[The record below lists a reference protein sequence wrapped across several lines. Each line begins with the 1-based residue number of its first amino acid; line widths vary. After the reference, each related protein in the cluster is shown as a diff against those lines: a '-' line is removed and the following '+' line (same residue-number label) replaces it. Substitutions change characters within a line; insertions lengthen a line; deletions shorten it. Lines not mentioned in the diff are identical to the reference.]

1 MFTSRFKIDG
11 LAISLSFICAVH
23 CLFTPSFVILAPT
36 LLSISFD
43 NEFIHYL
50 ILILAIPV
58 SVFALSIGFKS
69 HKSLS
74 MVFSGFLGIS
84 ILLFAVLIGNNLLG
98 ETGEKALTLL
108 GSVIVAF
115 AHFRNLKVCKQIIS
129 VIAPM
134 PAIISE

>member
-1 MFTSRFKIDG
+1 MTITNKYRVDG
-11 LAISLSFICAVH
+11 IAISLSFLCALH
-23 CLFTPSFVILAPT
+23 CLFVPSFVILAPSF
-36 LLSISFD
+36 LSIAFD

-84 ILLFAVLIGNNLLG
+84 ILLFAVLFGNNLLG

-115 AHFRNLKVCKQIIS
+115 AHFRNLKVCKELDCDCHDNS
-129 VIAPM
+129 V
-134 PAIISE
+134 

>member
-1 MFTSRFKIDG
+1 MTITTKYRVDG
-11 LAISLSFICAVH
+11 IAISLSFLCALH
-23 CLFTPSFVILAPT
+23 CLFVPSFVILAPSF
-36 LLSISFD
+36 LSIAFD

-58 SVFALSIGFKS
+58 SVFALSIGFKF

-74 MVFSGFLGIS
+74 MVFLGFLGIS
-84 ILLFAVLIGNNLLG
+84 ILLFAVLFGNNLLG

-115 AHFRNLKVCKQIIS
+115 AHFRNLKVCKELDCDCHDNS
-129 VIAPM
+129 V
-134 PAIISE
+134 

>member
-23 CLFTPSFVILAPT
+23 CLFTPSFVILAPS
-36 LLSISFD
+36 LLSITFD

-84 ILLFAVLIGNNLLG
+84 ILLFAVLFGNNLLG

-115 AHFRNLKVCKQIIS
+115 AHFRNLKVCKELDCDCHDNS
-129 VIAPM
+129 V
-134 PAIISE
+134 

>member
-1 MFTSRFKIDG
+1 MTITNKYRVDG
-11 LAISLSFICAVH
+11 IAISLSFLCALH
-23 CLFTPSFVILAPT
+23 CLFVPSFVILAPSF
-36 LLSISFD
+36 LSIAFD
-43 NEFIHYL
+43 SEFIHYL

-84 ILLFAVLIGNNLLG
+84 ILLFAVLFGNNLLG

-115 AHFRNLKVCKQIIS
+115 AHFRNLKVCKELDCDCHDNS
-129 VIAPM
+129 V
-134 PAIISE
+134 

>member
-1 MFTSRFKIDG
+1 MMITNKFRVDG
-11 LAISLSFICAVH
+11 VAISLSFLCALH
-23 CLFTPSFVILAPT
+23 CLFVPSFIILAPSF
-36 LLSISFD
+36 LSISFN

-50 ILILAIPV
+50 ILVLAIPV

-84 ILLFAVLIGNNLLG
+84 ILLFAVLFGNNLLG

-108 GSVIVAF
+108 GSTIVAF
-115 AHFRNLKVCKQIIS
+115 AHFRNLKVCKELDCDCHDSS
-129 VIAPM
+129 V
-134 PAIISE
+134 

>member
-1 MFTSRFKIDG
+1 MTITNKYRVDG
-11 LAISLSFICAVH
+11 IAISLSFLCALH
-23 CLFTPSFVILAPT
+23 CLFVPSFVILAPSF
-36 LLSISFD
+36 LSIAFD

-84 ILLFAVLIGNNLLG
+84 ILLFAVLFGNNLLG

-108 GSVIVAF
+108 GSTIVAF
-115 AHFRNLKVCKQIIS
+115 AHFRNLKVCKELDCDCHDSS
-129 VIAPM
+129 V
-134 PAIISE
+134 

>member
-1 MFTSRFKIDG
+1 MTITTKYRVDG
-11 LAISLSFICAVH
+11 IAISLSFLCALH
-23 CLFTPSFVILAPT
+23 CLFVPSFVILAPSF
-36 LLSISFD
+36 LSLAFD

-50 ILILAIPV
+50 ILIWAIPV

-84 ILLFAVLIGNNLLG
+84 IHLFALLFGNNLLG

-115 AHFRNLKVCKQIIS
+115 AHFRNLKVCKELDCDCHDNS
-129 VIAPM
+129 V
-134 PAIISE
+134 

>member
-58 SVFALSIGFKS
+58 SVFALSIGYKA
-69 HKSLS
+69 HKNLS
-74 MVFSGFLGIS
+74 MFVIGILGLS
-84 ILLFAVLIGNNLLG
+84 ILLFALFYGNSMFG
-98 ETGEKALTLL
+98 ETGEKGLTLL
-108 GSVIVAF
+108 GSIIVAS
-115 AHFRNLKVCKQIIS
+115 AHFRNLKVCKKLDCECHDSS
-129 VIAPM
+129 V
-134 PAIISE
+134 

>member
-1 MFTSRFKIDG
+1 MMITNKFRVDG
-11 LAISLSFICAVH
+11 VAISLSFLCALH
-23 CLFTPSFVILAPT
+23 CLFVPSFIILAPSF
-36 LLSISFD
+36 LSISFN

-84 ILLFAVLIGNNLLG
+84 ILLFALFYGNSVFG
-98 ETGEKALTLL
+98 ETGEKGLTLL
-108 GSVIVAF
+108 GSIIVAS
-115 AHFRNLKVCKQIIS
+115 AHFRNLKVCKKLDCECHDS
-129 VIAPM
+129 PV
-134 PAIISE
+134 

>member
-58 SVFALSIGFKS
+58 SVFALSIGYKA
-69 HKSLS
+69 HKNLS
-74 MVFSGFLGIS
+74 MFVIGILGLS
-84 ILLFAVLIGNNLLG
+84 IMLFALFYGNSVFG
-98 ETGEKALTLL
+98 ETGEKGLTVL
-108 GSVIVAF
+108 GSIIVAS
-115 AHFRNLKVCKQIIS
+115 AHFRNLKVCKKLDCECHNS
-129 VIAPM
+129 PV
-134 PAIISE
+134 

>member
-58 SVFALSIGFKS
+58 SVFALSIGYKA
-69 HKSLS
+69 HKNLS
-74 MVFSGFLGIS
+74 MFVIGILGLS
-84 ILLFAVLIGNNLLG
+84 ILLFALFYGNSVFG
-98 ETGEKALTLL
+98 ETGEKGLTVL
-108 GSVIVAF
+108 GSIIVAS
-115 AHFRNLKVCKQIIS
+115 AHFRNLKVCKKLDCECHNS
-129 VIAPM
+129 PV
-134 PAIISE
+134 